1 MEEVVHETG
10 TRPPD
15 DPVET
20 GYIAGSAAL
29 GKLTIGRR
37 PAFCYAAD
45 FQCQW
50 RMIYVEKA
58 LIKIARQLRSLDE
71 ASLMSLWERYA
82 EIVRSFE
89 PSERWEEAVLV
100 LSFIQN
106 VRMKNQLFN
115 HHWAGAHRPQEPL
128 RVETAE
134 VAILEAE
141 SPRPEQGIPRAVQA
155 CGGNAGRN
163 AGRSSDIGP
172 ARRSGIDKRG
182 KLIRFRARDE
192 G

>member
-1 MEEVVHETG
+1 M
-10 TRPPD
+10 
-15 DPVET
+15 
-20 GYIAGSAAL
+20 
-29 GKLTIGRR
+29 
-37 PAFCYAAD
+37 
-45 FQCQW
+45 
-50 RMIYVEKA
+50 EKA

-82 EIVRSFE
+82 EVVRSFE

-128 RVETAE
+128 KTEAAE
-134 VAILEAE
+134 VSISEAD
-141 SPRPEQGIPRAVQA
+141 SPRPERGISRAAQA
-155 CGGNAGRN
+155 CGGSAGRN
-163 AGRSSDIGP
+163 AGHSSDIGP
-172 ARRSGIDKRG
+172 TRRGGVDKRG
-182 KLIRFRARDE
+182 KLIRFRTRDE